1 MLSATKVTG
10 MQNKNDV
17 VCFCPLEGII
27 DVISKKWALLIINA
41 IGNHSSLRFNR
52 LMEELRGISP
62 KTLADTL
69 KQLQDEGL
77 LKRKSFA
84 EIPPR
89 VEYSLTKD
97 GEGLREA
104 VIPILKWAAT
114 RQTSE
119 GRKCSASYSKIPAH
133 RIRDRAFKR
142 ETVTR
147 PEPWGGA

>member
-1 MLSATKVTG
+1 
-10 MQNKNDV
+10 MQNKNDI
-17 VCFCPLEGII
+17 VCFCPLEGVI

-41 IGNHSSLRFNR
+41 IGNYGNLRFNR

-69 KQLQDEGL
+69 KQLQAEEL
-77 LKRKSFA
+77 LKRESFA

-114 RQTSE
+114 RQCLK
-119 GRKCSASYSKIPAH
+119 RKCSPTYNKIPAH
-133 RIRDRAFKR
+133 RIRNRALKK

-147 PEPWGGA
+147 PEPCGSA

>member
-1 MLSATKVTG
+1 

-27 DVISKKWALLIINA
+27 DVIGKKWALLIINA
-41 IGNHSSLRFNR
+41 IGNYGSLRFNR

-69 KQLQDEGL
+69 KQLQYEGL
-77 LKRKSFA
+77 LKRESFA

-114 RQTSE
+114 RQCSKK
-119 GRKCSASYSKIPAH
+119 KCSATYNKIPAH
-133 RIRDRAFKR
+133 RIRNRALKK

-147 PEPWGGA
+147 PEPCGSA

>member
-1 MLSATKVTG
+1 

-41 IGNHSSLRFNR
+41 IGNYGSLRFNR

-69 KQLQDEGL
+69 KRLQDEGL
-77 LKRKSFA
+77 LKRESFA

-104 VIPILKWAAT
+104 VIPILRWAAT
-114 RQTSE
+114 RQCSK
-119 GRKCSASYSKIPAH
+119 RKKCSSTYSNIPAH
-133 RIRDRAFKR
+133 RIKNRSTQERDI
-142 ETVTR
+142 
-147 PEPWGGA
+147 

>member
-1 MLSATKVTG
+1 LTKKVTS
-10 MQNKNDV
+10 MKNKSEV
-17 VCFCPLEGII
+17 VCYCPLEGII

-41 IGNHSSLRFNR
+41 IGNYGSLRFNK
-52 LMEELRGISP
+52 LMEELHGISP

-77 LKRKSFA
+77 LKRESFA

-104 VIPILKWAAT
+104 VIPILKWAGT
-114 RQTSE
+114 RQCSK
-119 GRKCSASYSKIPAH
+119 RKCSASYSKIPAH
-133 RIRDRAFKR
+133 KIKNIA
-142 ETVTR
+142 T
-147 PEPWGGA
+147 

>member
-1 MLSATKVTG
+1 
-10 MQNKNDV
+10 MQNKNDA

-41 IGNHSSLRFNR
+41 IGNYGNIRFNR

-77 LKRKSFA
+77 LIRESFA

-97 GEGLREA
+97 GKGLREA

-114 RQTSE
+114 RQYSK
-119 GRKCSASYSKIPAH
+119 RKKCSATYSHIPAH
-133 RIRDRAFKR
+133 RIKNRSAQKKDIRSM
-142 ETVTR
+142 T
-147 PEPWGGA
+147 